1 MYFVYDADGKFVKET
16 GSWSDAKR
24 MARRKRGY
32 VEDDKGRVVWPK
44 GAK

>member
-24 MARRKRGY
+24 TARRRKGY
-32 VEDDKGRVVWPK
+32 VKDYKGNVVWPREE
-44 GAK
+44 